1 MSISEKGEEFP
12 SGPKAGDRTTSF
24 FDDPMIDELLRAVT
38 NLTMELSITRERLQ
52 TVEILLQEK
61 SHIDRAAIDDASLNL
76 EIEQE
81 RAADRA
87 KLIESILGPIVARLE
102 RT

>member
-1 MSISEKGEEFP
+1 MSDFEKAAEFP
-12 SGPKAGDRTTSF
+12 AGPKAGDRTTSF
-24 FDDPMIDELLRAVT
+24 FDDPMIDELLRAIT

-52 TVEILLQEK
+52 TVEMLLQDQ
-61 SHIDRAAIDDASLNL
+61 SHIDRMAIDGANLDL

-81 RAADRA
+81 RAANRA

-102 RT
+102 RP